1 MEEFRIIKH
10 LGQLTAGHK
19 NKTLKTICTM
29 PDPSGVY
36 LKTDICF
43 SINMCGCMHARERE
57 INVF

>member
-1 MEEFRIIKH
+1 MEMEEFQIVKH
-10 LGQLTAGHK
+10 LGQLTADHE

-43 SINMCGCMHARERE
+43 SINMWVYACQGE
-57 INVF
+57 IY